1 MKNRFKPKHRG
12 NGMSLFDLPP
22 ECIREM
28 MEMTKAAYP
37 NFADFEAD
45 IKQKMQEA
53 EEALAKLEEEGK

>member
-1 MKNRFKPKHRG
+1 
-12 NGMSLFDLPP
+12 MSLFDLPP